1 MSDANEI
8 YQAVLE
14 QCSNQIEAI
23 KSEYG
28 NQLVKIVMEQI
39 SMQYESRIAN
49 LENSNAEL
57 SKKIA
62 IMEQQSKKQQTETRH
77 TPVSSTNSTTNPKE
91 KISID
96 YSIKSSAFE
105 FNGWLYYANEKMG
118 YFLYKVKTDGSCNQ
132 QLTDYSVS
140 YYMRSSKVKNG
151 KLIFK
156 DSEAREHSIDL

>member
-28 NQLVKIVMEQI
+28 NQLVKMVMEQI
-39 SMQYESRIAN
+39 SIQYESRIAN
-49 LENSNAEL
+49 LENSNSEL

-62 IMEQQSKKQQTETRH
+62 IMEQQAKKQQPETQH
-77 TPVSSTNSTTNPKE
+77 TPVSSTNSPINSKE

-96 YSIKSSAFE
+96 YSIRSSAFE
-105 FNGWLYYANEKMG
+105 FNGWLYYANKKMG

-132 QLTDYSVS
+132 QLTDYSVG
-140 YYMRSSKVKNG
+140 YMKSSKVKNG
-151 KLIFK
+151 KLIFN
-156 DSEAREHSIDL
+156 DSEYREHSIDL